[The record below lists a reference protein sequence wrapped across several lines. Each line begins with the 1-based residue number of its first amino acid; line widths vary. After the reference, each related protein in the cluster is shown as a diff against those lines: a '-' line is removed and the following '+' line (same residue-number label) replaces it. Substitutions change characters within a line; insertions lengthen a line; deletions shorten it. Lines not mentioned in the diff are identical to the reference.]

1 LPPRRYS
8 ATPARLSSSASAA
21 PTRKSSLLNFIRWSP
36 AASPTRSRLWRGCVD
51 RTADGIGS
59 TSSRSSSCAW
69 RSRGDTSTEP
79 TTVWPATASHRTTT
93 LPSRRFT
100 KLARVSR
107 RHTTSANLPV
117 TGLTIFHFVIQF
129 REIAPPLL
137 HALVFQMFEIVL
149 RSRCH
154 KQCSGAEVD

>member
-1 LPPRRYS
+1 V
-8 ATPARLSSSASAA
+8 
-21 PTRKSSLLNFIRWSP
+21 
-36 AASPTRSRLWRGCVD
+36 AASIEQRTESDRRRAEALPVLGVAEATRVQSRQRFGRPRLR
-51 RTADGIGS
+51 
-59 TSSRSSSCAW
+59 
-69 RSRGDTSTEP
+69 
-79 TTVWPATASHRTTT
+79 SHRTTT

-100 KLARVSR
+100 KLARVNR

-154 KQCSGAEVD
+154 KQFSGAEVD